1 MWDNTSKGKQSS
13 KQQPL
18 EFEDLDIIVNWNKV
32 EINQDEAVFKDAHG
46 VKNKKLNQQTLFRTY
61 FTNRTDK
68 EQEYSF
74 KTERVTRQ
82 TCSFSFIKGFS
93 REKEGAISFKLPY
106 DVVELAAGLR
116 SEQSVECGKDKSNEE
131 EITWGVDSTVKVAP
145 FTKTT
150 AELVIN
156 ELELDRDFSVS
167 TYLKGNFKLI

>member
-13 KQQPL
+13 KQQPP
-18 EFEDLDIIVNWNKV
+18 EFEELEIIVNWNKV
-32 EINQDEAVFKDAHG
+32 EISQDDVMFREKSDL
-46 VKNKKLNQQTLFRTY
+46 NKRLNQQTLFRTY
-61 FTNRTDK
+61 FTNKTDK

-82 TCSFSFIKGFS
+82 SCSFSFYKGFR
-93 REKEGAISFKLPY
+93 REKEGSISFKLPY

-116 SEQSVECGKDKSNEE
+116 SEQSVECGKDKTNEE
-131 EITWGVDSTVKVAP
+131 EITWGVDSNVKVAP

-156 ELELDRDFSVS
+156 ELELEREFFVA
-167 TYLKGNFKLI
+167 TYLKGFLS